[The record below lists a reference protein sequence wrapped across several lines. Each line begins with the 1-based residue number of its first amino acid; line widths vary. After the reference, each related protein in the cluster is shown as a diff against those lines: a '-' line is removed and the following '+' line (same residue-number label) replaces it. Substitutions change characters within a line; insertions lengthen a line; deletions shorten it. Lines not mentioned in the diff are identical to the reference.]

1 MESSNNYKWYV
12 VRVKTGC
19 EKSVMLTLEETIRR
33 TGLEEVIPEILL
45 PKEDYVEV
53 KKGKK
58 VKSQRKFFPGY
69 LLLKM
74 DMNEEAWHIVNSAV
88 NVVGFI
94 GGTKERPLPISDKEA
109 AKILDRLEN
118 TNDSPRPKVLF
129 EVGEMVRV
137 TDGPFADFNG
147 VVEDINY
154 DKSRL
159 RVAVLIFGR
168 STPVELE
175 FSQVER
181 AE

>member
-45 PKEDYVEV
+45 PKEDFVEV
-53 KKGKK
+53 KKGQK

-74 DMNEEAWHIVNSAV
+74 DMNEEAWHIVNSAA

-109 AKILDRLEN
+109 AKILDRMQN
-118 TNDSPRPKVLF
+118 THDSPRPKVLF

-137 TDGPFADFNG
+137 IDGPFADFNG

-181 AE
+181 TE

>member
-1 MESSNNYKWYV
+1 
-12 VRVKTGC
+12 
-19 EKSVMLTLEETIRR
+19 
-33 TGLEEVIPEILL
+33 
-45 PKEDYVEV
+45 V
-53 KKGKK
+53 KKGQK

-118 TNDSPRPKVLF
+118 THDSPRPKVLF

>member
-1 MESSNNYKWYV
+1 
-12 VRVKTGC
+12 
-19 EKSVMLTLEETIRR
+19 MLSLEETIRR
-33 TGLEEVIPEILL
+33 SGLEEVIPEILL
-45 PKEDYVEV
+45 PKEEFVEV
-53 KKGKK
+53 KKGQK

-74 DMNEEAWHIVNSAV
+74 DMNEEAWHIVNSAA

-94 GGTKERPLPISDKEA
+94 GGTKERPLPISEKEA
-109 AKILDRLEN
+109 AKILDRMQQ
-118 TNDSPRPKVLF
+118 THDSPRPKVLF

-137 TDGPFADFNG
+137 IDGPFADFNG

-175 FSQVER
+175 FSQVEIST
-181 AE
+181 

>member
-1 MESSNNYKWYV
+1 MENSNKHKWYV
-12 VRVKTGC
+12 VRVKTGS
-19 EKSVMLTLEETIRR
+19 EKSVKLTLEEVIRR
-33 TGLEEVIPEILL
+33 SGLEEVVTEVLL
-45 PKEDYVEV
+45 PKEDFVEV
-53 KKGKK
+53 KKGQK

-69 LLLKM
+69 LLVKM
-74 DMNEEAWHIVNSAV
+74 EMNEEAWHVVKSSP
-88 NVVGFI
+88 NVVSFI

-109 AKILDRLEN
+109 EKILNRMEQ
-118 TNDSPRPKVLF
+118 THDSPRPKVLF

-137 TDGPFADFNG
+137 IDGPFADFNG
-147 VVEDINY
+147 VVEDVNY

-181 AE
+181 SA

>member
-1 MESSNNYKWYV
+1 MATHKWYV

-19 EKSVMLTLEETIRR
+19 EKSVMLSLEDAIQRHA
-33 TGLEEVIPEILL
+33 LQDDVLQVLL
-45 PKEDYVEV
+45 PKEDCVEV
-53 KKGKK
+53 RKGQK

-69 LLLKM
+69 LLINM
-74 DMNEEAWHIVNSAV
+74 QMTEEAWHLVTHTN

-94 GGTKERPLPISDKEA
+94 GGTKEKPLPISDKEA
-109 AKILDRLEN
+109 QAILDRMEQ
-118 TNDSPRPKVLF
+118 NDDRPRPKVLY

-137 TDGPFADFNG
+137 IDGPFADFNG

-159 RVAVLIFGR
+159 RVSVLIFGR

-181 AE
+181 NT

>member
-53 KKGKK
+53 KKGQK

-118 TNDSPRPKVLF
+118 THDSPRPKVLF

>member
-1 MESSNNYKWYV
+1 MENESKHKWYV
-12 VRVKTGC
+12 IRVKTGC
-19 EKSVMLTLEETIRR
+19 EKSVMLSLEETVRR
-33 TGLEEVIPEILL
+33 SGLESVIEEILL
-45 PKEDYVEV
+45 PKEDYMEMR
-53 KKGKK
+53 KGKK
-58 VKSQRKFFPGY
+58 YKSQRKFFPGY
-69 LLLKM
+69 LLVNM
-74 DMNEEAWHIVNSAV
+74 EMNEETWHIVNSSS

-109 AKILDRLEN
+109 EKILQRMEQ
-118 TNDSPRPKVLF
+118 THEAPTHKVLF

-137 TDGPFADFNG
+137 NDGPFADFNG

-175 FSQVER
+175 FSQVEKST
-181 AE
+181 

>member
-1 MESSNNYKWYV
+1 MENTNEHKWYV
-12 VRVKTGC
+12 VRVRTGC
-19 EKSVMLTLEETIRR
+19 EKSVMLSLEEAIRSN
-33 TGLEEVIPEILL
+33 GLEAVISEVLL
-45 PKEDYVEV
+45 PKEEYVEV
-53 KKGKK
+53 KKGQK

-69 LLLKM
+69 LLVKM
-74 DMNEEAWHIVNSAV
+74 EMVEEGWHLVNHAA

-109 AKILDRLEN
+109 EKILDRMQQN
-118 TNDSPRPKVLF
+118 HDKPRPKVLF

-154 DKSRL
+154 DKNRL

-175 FSQVER
+175 FSQVEPS
-181 AE
+181 A

>member
-1 MESSNNYKWYV
+1 MDNSVKHKWYV

-19 EKSVMLTLEETIRR
+19 EKSVSLTLEDAVQRNALQEDIA
-33 TGLEEVIPEILL
+33 EVLI
-45 PKEDYVEV
+45 PKEDFVEV
-53 KKGKK
+53 RKGQK

-69 LLLKM
+69 MLVKM
-74 DMNEEAWHIVNSAV
+74 IMTEEAWHLVKNTN
-88 NVVGFI
+88 NVIGFI
-94 GGTKERPLPISDKEA
+94 GGTKDKPLPISDKEA
-109 AKILDRLEN
+109 ANILDRLEQTVN
-118 TNDSPRPKVLF
+118 KPRPKVLF

-137 TDGPFADFNG
+137 IEGPFADFNG

-181 AE
+181 SS